1 MIGPTRQVHERPGVL
16 AEMDAGTG
24 TIQSSRAAPHLPA
37 SISGEPSPHAP
48 RTCGAH
54 SGQREGRATS
64 AHTVSTGASESAE
77 KDWGT
82 GEEYPVSAP
91 ADGAEAVGREQ
102 RVN

>member
-1 MIGPTRQVHERPGVL
+1 
-16 AEMDAGTG
+16 MDAGTG

-37 SISGEPSPHAP
+37 SISGNPRPHAP

-77 KDWGT
+77 KECGT
-82 GEEYPVSAP
+82 GEEYPFSAP
-91 ADGAEAVGREQ
+91 VGSAEGVD
-102 RVN
+102 VNNG